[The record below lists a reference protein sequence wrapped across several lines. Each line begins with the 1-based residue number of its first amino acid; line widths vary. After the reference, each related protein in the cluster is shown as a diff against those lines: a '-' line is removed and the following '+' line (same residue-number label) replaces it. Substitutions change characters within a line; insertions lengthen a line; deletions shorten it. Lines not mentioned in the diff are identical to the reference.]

1 MYQLGFIGTGNM
13 AGALVEAACKTVDPA
28 AILLTNRTAAKAEV
42 LAQRLGCQVT
52 TSNSQ
57 VAQNAKW
64 IFLGVKPQ
72 MMAGVLKEIAPVLAA
87 RKDRFILVSMAA
99 GLRLETLA
107 QMVGENYPI
116 LRIMPNTPA
125 AIGEGMIFYTPNYQM
140 TESRTSAPFWPPAVS
155 WTGCRNPCWTP
166 AQRWQAAAA
175 RSVTCSWKPWPT
187 AVSPVACPD
196 RRHCCTRP
204 KWSSVRQS

>member
-1 MYQLGFIGTGNM
+1 M
-13 AGALVEAACKTVDPA
+13 EAACKTVDPA

-99 GLRLETLA
+99 GLRLETLGADGGGGLSDSADYA
-107 QMVGENYPI
+107 QYPGGHWRGYD
-116 LRIMPNTPA
+116 LLYPQPPDDR
-125 AIGEGMIFYTPNYQM
+125 GGG
-140 TESRTSAPFWPPAVS
+140 SRTSAPFWLPAVS

-166 AQRWQAAAA
+166 ARRVAGCGGAFCNLFLEALA
-175 RSVTCSWKPWPT
+175 DGVWP
-187 AVSPVACPD
+187 AACPG
-196 RRHCCTRP
+196 RRRCCMRP
-204 KWSSVRQS
+204 KWSSARPS